1 MIFPNQ
7 FTLFFILVLWYDII
21 VPCLACQSL
30 ATSSLEM
37 INIQYDADNFH
48 LIVFLTSDMQN
59 ETCSS
64 LKKQNFFLFYAFAEF
79 LIYEN
84 KNKWRTQMS
93 SGKLDNLYFFIAH
106 ATLILFGCLII

>member
-1 MIFPNQ
+1 M
-7 FTLFFILVLWYDII
+7 
-21 VPCLACQSL
+21 ACQSL